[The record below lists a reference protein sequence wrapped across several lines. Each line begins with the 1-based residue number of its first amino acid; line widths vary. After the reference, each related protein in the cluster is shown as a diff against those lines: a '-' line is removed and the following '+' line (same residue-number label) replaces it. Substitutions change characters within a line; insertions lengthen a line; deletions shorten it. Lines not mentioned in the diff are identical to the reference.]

1 MLDIEQIIYVSIF
14 HQESIMEIDQSN
26 IEVASGAIVPSKC
39 GELAFRVVKKVSSE
53 TGTRLL
59 ELNIYISKRKLP
71 KQIDLFWTFIILHF
85 DRISKTIF
93 VADLY

>member
-39 GELAFRVVKKVSSE
+39 GELAFRVVKKV
-53 TGTRLL
+53 R
-59 ELNIYISKRKLP
+59 
-71 KQIDLFWTFIILHF
+71 
-85 DRISKTIF
+85 
-93 VADLY
+93 

>member
-14 HQESIMEIDQSN
+14 HQELIMEIDQSN
-26 IEVASGAIVPSKC
+26 IEVASGSIVPSKC
-39 GELAFRVVKKVSSE
+39 GELAFRVVKKVRSE
-53 TGTRLL
+53 TEL
-59 ELNIYISKRKLP
+59 ECYLCRKLP
-71 KQIDLFWTFIILHF
+71 KQIDLFWTLIILHF